1 MSLPPSVVAVA
12 LDEVDDRWEAALSEQ
27 ERLVY
32 RGLSLEKRRRDW
44 LGGRVAAKRAAQRQ
58 MALPF
63 PRLEVR
69 AKTEGEDRG
78 RPELYVDGILAGGF
92 LSITHS
98 HGLALA
104 TYGDTPVGL
113 DLERVEAR
121 DHSFLELVFTEPER
135 ARLEALP
142 AEHRDQAITAAWC
155 RKEAY
160 AKLLGLGLRA
170 DFELLG
176 AAEALSFVQGTLQFG
191 DATLCWALVEGKEA
205 A

>member
-1 MSLPPSVVAVA
+1 MSLPPRVVAVA
-12 LDEVDDRWEAALSEQ
+12 LSEVDERWEAALSDT
-27 ERLVY
+27 ERAIY
-32 RGLSLEKRRRDW
+32 DSLGVDKRRRDW

-63 PRLEVR
+63 PRLEVV
-69 AKTEGEDRG
+69 AKPEGEDRG
-78 RPELYVDGILAGGF
+78 RPELWIDGLRAPGY
-92 LSITHS
+92 LSITHA

-104 TYGDTPVGL
+104 TYGDSPVGL

-121 DHSFLELVFTEPER
+121 DSSFLEVAFTAPER
-135 ARLEALP
+135 ARLLAVP
-142 AEHRDQAITAAWC
+142 ADQRDRAITAAWC